1 SVCTQFH
8 SLTGYCLSD
17 SFSLSLFLCPSLLL
31 FKLHFP
37 SHSFHLTPSF
47 IISLLTHTPSVVF
60 LCCLCLCST
69 FPLPISLCVC
79 VCVCVHARGV
89 CVCMFV
95 FETPRCTNKHRLICP
110 SFWP

>member
-60 LCCLCLCST
+60 LSCLCLCST
-69 FPLPISLCVC
+69 FPLQISLCVC
-79 VCVCVHARGV
+79 VCVCLCVCITHECV
-89 CVCMFV
+89 CVCLCEREYYIYV
-95 FETPRCTNKHRLICP
+95 CVCVCE
-110 SFWP
+110 